1 MTTKEEILSVFTS
14 KDAAWF
20 AYKEGIQT
28 GYNEAYN
35 SLRHQAAIAAMQSI
49 VGKCNINVIDS
60 KTYEVVAKTAVEMAD
75 TLIEELKKK

>member
-1 MTTKEEILSVFTS
+1 MATKEEILSVFTS

-35 SLRHQAAIAAMQSI
+35 SLRHQAAIAAVQSI
-49 VGKCNINVIDS
+49 VGKCNINVIDN
-60 KTYEVVAKTAVEMAD
+60 KTYEVVAKTAVKMAD
-75 TLIEELKKK
+75 ALIEEFKKK